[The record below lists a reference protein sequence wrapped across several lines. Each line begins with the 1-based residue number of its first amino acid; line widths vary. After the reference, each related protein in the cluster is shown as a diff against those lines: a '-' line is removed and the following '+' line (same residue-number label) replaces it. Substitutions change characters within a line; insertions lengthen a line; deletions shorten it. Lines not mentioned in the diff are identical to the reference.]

1 MSVGSMI
8 KLLNFSR
15 SPVTA
20 AAGSGVIILAA
31 VVGVIFAADSAAAP
45 SNGTGPQYTAAPLN
59 QAPLVLPKPCV
70 VTKSHQACG
79 ARAAKPHRAKQVT
92 KQPAQ
97 PTSLPV
103 ATVAPNPTSP

>member
-8 KLLNFSR
+8 KWFDFSR

-20 AAGSGVIILAA
+20 AAGSGVLIVAA
-31 VVGVIFAADSAAAP
+31 LVGVIMAAGSAAAP
-45 SNGTGPQYTAAPLN
+45 SNAASAQYTAAPLN

-70 VTKSHQACG
+70 VTKNHQACD

-97 PTSLPV
+97 PTALPV
-103 ATVAPNPTSP
+103 ATVAPNPISP